1 VHRRVSARQTAD
13 VPGIPRLTASAPVA
27 DVVAAIRDAGCVIVE
42 QAAAPAQLEAIEREL
57 APYLAATP
65 PGGDEFAGRNTRR
78 TGSLVARSATF
89 RELAT
94 HKIVIRTLDE
104 ILGDHATSY
113 QLHLTQVIDIG
124 PGEPAQLVHRDQWAF
139 DFFSFPPGFEVECHT
154 MWALTEFTD
163 ENGATR
169 VIPGSHRW
177 ADKLRPSPD
186 ETVAAAMPRGAVL
199 LYVGSLYH
207 GGGAN
212 DTDEHRRGINVGY
225 TLSWLRQE
233 ENQYLACPA
242 EIARTLPDDLVR
254 LMGYQRGAYA
264 LGYVGDLQDPLDVL
278 RGART
283 GGARFSAR

>member
-1 VHRRVSARQTAD
+1 VAAIPSLDATA
-13 VPGIPRLTASAPVA
+13 PIA
-27 DVVAAIRDAGCVIVE
+27 DVVAAVRDAGCAIVE
-42 QAAAPAQLEAIEREL
+42 GVAERGELAAIEREL
-57 APYLAATP
+57 EPYLAATP
-65 PGGDEFAGRNTRR
+65 PGGDEFAGRHTRR
-78 TGSLVARSATF
+78 TGALVARSSTF

-94 HKIVIRTLDE
+94 HPIVIGTLDE

-124 PGEPAQLVHRDQWAF
+124 PGEAAQLIHRDQWAF

-154 MWALTEFTD
+154 MWALTDFTE

-186 ETVAAAMPRGAVL
+186 ETVAAAMSRGSVL

-212 DTDEHRRGINVGY
+212 TSDEHRRGINVGY

-233 ENQYLACPA
+233 ENQYLACPP

-283 GGARFSAR
+283 GEARFSAR

>member
-1 VHRRVSARQTAD
+1 VAAIPSLDATA
-13 VPGIPRLTASAPVA
+13 PIA
-27 DVVAAIRDAGCVIVE
+27 DVVAAVRDAGCAIVE
-42 QAAAPAQLEAIEREL
+42 GVAERGELAAIEREL
-57 APYLAATP
+57 EPYLAATP
-65 PGGDEFAGRNTRR
+65 PGGDEFAGRHTRR
-78 TGSLVARSATF
+78 TGALVARSSTF

-94 HKIVIRTLDE
+94 HPIVIGTLDE

-124 PGEPAQLVHRDQWAF
+124 PGETAQLIHRDQWAF

-154 MWALTEFTD
+154 MWALTDFTE

-186 ETVAAAMPRGAVL
+186 ETVAAAMSGGTVL
-199 LYVGSLYH
+199 LYVGSLSH

-212 DTDEHRRGINVGY
+212 TSDEHRRGINVGY

-233 ENQYLACPA
+233 ENQYLACPP

-283 GGARFSAR
+283 GEARFSAR